1 MTLKRHL
8 TNFLK
13 YRPLKE
19 TAPIREAI
27 EARRLY
33 GYPYCRPEE
42 GDLLYLLLQ
51 EGERRDCLEM
61 GFHTGSTALYMA
73 ASTADHGGHVTSVCL
88 DNEADTAR
96 GEELLRENGVADRH
110 RLLKDNSNR
119 ILPELFLAGEKFDF
133 VFMDGWKTFDHL
145 VMEIYFINQVLRT
158 GGAVVFDDSY
168 MPSVRQAIRLIKRY
182 YGYTE
187 VDYKKYRHRAKLRLF
202 HILTYRTHHR
212 PYRALIKL
220 VDTAEQK
227 PIKDWH
233 FFRSV

>member
-1 MTLKRHL
+1 MKRHL
-8 TNFLK
+8 KKFLRYK
-13 YRPLKE
+13 PLAE
-19 TAPIREAI
+19 TALIREAI
-27 EARRLY
+27 ESKRIA

-51 EGERRDCLEM
+51 EGGRRDCLEM

-73 ASTADHGGHVTSVCL
+73 KSTADRGGHVTSVCI
-88 DNEADTAR
+88 DNDADAAR
-96 GEELLRENGVADRH
+96 GEKLLRENGVVAQH

-119 ILPELFLAGEKFDF
+119 ALPELFLAGEKFDL

-145 VMEIYFINQVLRT
+145 AMEIYFINQVLRT

-168 MPSVRQAIRLIKRY
+168 MPSVRQVIRLIKRY
-182 YGYTE
+182 YGYAE
-187 VDYKKYRHRAKLRLF
+187 VDYKKYRQKAKLRVSQ
-202 HILTYRTHHR
+202 IITYRTPHR

-220 VDTAEQK
+220 VDTADQT
-227 PIKDWH
+227 PINDWH